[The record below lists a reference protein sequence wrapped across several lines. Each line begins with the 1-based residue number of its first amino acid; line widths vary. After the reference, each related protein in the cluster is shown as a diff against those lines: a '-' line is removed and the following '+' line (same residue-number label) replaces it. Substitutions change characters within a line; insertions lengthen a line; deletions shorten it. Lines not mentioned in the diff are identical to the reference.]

1 MMERTELESYLS
13 KEADVVD
20 EALLRLGMRACVSGV
35 VACGGSYILYKLH
48 LDGAQ
53 RMASLQSI
61 VPDLAQRV
69 ASYRG
74 RNVRLRLREHPLSIE
89 AEHPAPSALSWRN
102 AVLGGHST
110 HSMLLGAEYTDGRR
124 NDVWLHFDDAPHI
137 LVAGTTGSGK
147 STVLRAMLT
156 SLCWSTAP
164 RDLALYLIDLKNE
177 DLVPYAEL
185 PHVVNFAGNERMAQA
200 ALAQVEAELDRR
212 IAGSSAAQRI
222 VLVVDELAQLPED
235 AKQRLGRIL
244 ALGRS
249 KRINCIAATQ
259 HPTAKLVGEKTNYSV
274 RLIGRVSDASTSAL
288 CCGRPGAG
296 AEMLPGRG
304 AFVMVDGADLRR
316 IQAYAFTS
324 SVAPALVSVI
334 ADRHPKTGAKPV
346 SEHPSEPEKAVLVVK
361 TSFAPVL
368 EPSVETRW
376 PLPMRPPTT
385 AEAQAIRNLASTG
398 MSLNKLI
405 LLAYGS
411 KNRKTYDWVKEVLQ

>member
-1 MMERTELESYLS
+1 MERAELEVYLS
-13 KEADVVD
+13 READIVD

-35 VACGGSYILYKLH
+35 VACGGAYVLYRLH

-61 VPDLAQRV
+61 VPDLSQRV

-102 AVLGGHST
+102 AVLGGHNA
-110 HSMLLGAEYTDGRR
+110 HSMLVGAEYTDGRR
-124 NDVWLHFDDAPHI
+124 HDVWLSFDDAPHI

-147 STVLRAMLT
+147 STVLRSVLT

-164 RDLALYLIDLKNE
+164 RDLALYLVDLKNE
-177 DLVPYAEL
+177 DLVPYAGL
-185 PHVVNFAGNERMAQA
+185 PHVLGFAGSDRLAQA
-200 ALAQVEAELDRR
+200 TLAQVEAELDRR

-222 VLVVDELAQLPED
+222 VLVVDELAQLTDD

-249 KRINCIAATQ
+249 KRVNVIAATQ

-274 RLIGRVSDASTSAL
+274 RLIGRVADASTSAL
-288 CCGRPGAG
+288 CTGRPGVG

-304 AFVMVDGADLRR
+304 AFVLVDGADLRR
-316 IQAYAFTS
+316 IQAYAFGS
-324 SVAPALVSVI
+324 DVAPALVSVI

-361 TSFAPVL
+361 TGAKPVS
-368 EPSVETRW
+368 EPVVETRW
-376 PLPMRPPTT
+376 PLPMRPPT
-385 AEAQAIRNLASTG
+385 ASEADAIRNLAST

-411 KNRKTYDWVKEVLQ
+411 KNRKTYDWIKEVL

>member
-1 MMERTELESYLS
+1 MERNELESFLS
-13 KEADVVD
+13 READVVD

-35 VACGGSYILYKLH
+35 AVCGGSYILYKLH

-164 RDLALYLIDLKNE
+164 DSLALYLVDLKNE
-177 DLVPYAEL
+177 DLVPYAGL
-185 PHVVNFAGNERMAQA
+185 PHVLGFAGNERMAQA
-200 ALAQVEAELDRR
+200 TLSQVEAELDRR
-212 IAGSSAAQRI
+212 IAGTSTAQRV
-222 VLVVDELAQLPED
+222 VLIVDELAQLPDD
-235 AKQRLGRIL
+235 AKQRLARIL

-249 KRINCIAATQ
+249 KRINCVAATQ
-259 HPTAKLVGEKTNYSV
+259 HPTKAMVGEKINYAV
-274 RLIGRVSDASTSAL
+274 RLIGRVADASTSAL

-296 AEMLPGRG
+296 AEQLPGRG
-304 AFVMVDGADLRR
+304 AFVLVDGADLRR
-316 IQAYAFTS
+316 IQAYAFGS
-324 SVAPALVSVI
+324 DVAPALVSVI
-334 ADRHPKTGAKPV
+334 ADRWPGTGSEPV
-346 SEHPSEPEKAVLVVK
+346 PDGRSEPEKAVLAPRTGSEPPAEPVAPIWPIRPK
-361 TSFAPVL
+361 RPATAQEAAAMRSLATS
-368 EPSVETRW
+368 
-376 PLPMRPPTT
+376 
-385 AEAQAIRNLASTG
+385 
-398 MSLNKLI
+398 MSLTKLTKMVYGFKNDET
-405 LLAYGS
+405 LAL
-411 KNRKTYDWVKEVLQ
+411 VKEVLK

>member
-1 MMERTELESYLS
+1 MERAELEAYLS
-13 KEADVVD
+13 READVVD

-35 VACGGSYILYKLH
+35 VACGGSHILYKLH

-53 RMASLQSI
+53 RMASLQSV
-61 VPDLAQRV
+61 VPDLTQRV
-69 ASYRG
+69 AAYRG
-74 RNVRLRLREHPLSIE
+74 RNARLRLREHPLSIE
-89 AEHPAPSALSWRN
+89 AEHPDPQPLSWRS
-102 AVLGGHST
+102 AVLGGHRA
-110 HSMLLGAEYTDGRR
+110 HSMLVGAEYSDGRR
-124 NDVWLHFDDAPHI
+124 NDVWLSFDDAPHV

-164 RDLALYLIDLKNE
+164 RDLALYLVDLKNE

-185 PHVVNFAGNERMAQA
+185 PHVLEFAGNDRMACA
-200 ALAQVEAELDRR
+200 SVTQVEAELDRR

-249 KRINCIAATQ
+249 KRVNVIAATQ
-259 HPTAKLVGEKTNYSV
+259 HPTAKLVGEKTNYVV
-274 RLIGRVSDASTSAL
+274 RLIGRVADASTSAL
-288 CCGRPGAG
+288 CTGRPGVG

-304 AFVMVDGADLRR
+304 AFVLVDGADLRR
-316 IQAYAFTS
+316 IQAYAFGS
-324 SVAPALVSVI
+324 DVAPALVSVI
-334 ADRHPKTGAKPV
+334 ADRWPETGAKPV
-346 SEHPSEPEKAVLVVK
+346 SEHPSEPEKAMLVVK

-368 EPSVETRW
+368 EPSETRW
-376 PLPMRPPTT
+376 PLSMRPPTEQ
-385 AEAQAIRNLASTG
+385 EAQAIRNLASTG

-411 KNRKTYDWVKEVLQ
+411 KNRKTYDWVKGALQ